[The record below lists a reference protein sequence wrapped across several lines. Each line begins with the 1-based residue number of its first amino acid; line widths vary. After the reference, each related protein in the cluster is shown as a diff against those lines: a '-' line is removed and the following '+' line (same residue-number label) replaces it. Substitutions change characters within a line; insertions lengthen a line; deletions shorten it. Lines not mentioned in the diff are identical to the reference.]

1 MIFPRIKE
9 KSINPEVSTSLRL
22 FIVNKVKISSVTS
35 KFDLEWPE
43 MVILSL
49 YLLVISEFLGKLQN
63 YLSQSW
69 IKANLR
75 KVYINDET
83 SNNNSNRSKKVFAT
97 IEVVFY
103 K

>member
-1 MIFPRIKE
+1 
-9 KSINPEVSTSLRL
+9 
-22 FIVNKVKISSVTS
+22 
-35 KFDLEWPE
+35 

-83 SNNNSNRSKKVFAT
+83 SNNNSFLDLVL
-97 IEVVFY
+97 I
-103 K
+103 

>member
-1 MIFPRIKE
+1 
-9 KSINPEVSTSLRL
+9 
-22 FIVNKVKISSVTS
+22 
-35 KFDLEWPE
+35 